1 MIEEIKKKVISKLAF
16 KFEYIYERFKKET
29 GCTDEEIVLNVFLD
43 TAYIITNYI
52 HVNKICIEL
61 ETTLLEMAKDYYYF
75 NKYDI
80 KKNENSEGTSNE
92 TVTSNTEIKSITR
105 GEEKIEFA
113 ENKNITTINGTRYST
128 GTIEFSDDTL
138 IKKYSNRLNKHR
150 KMRW

>member
-16 KFEYIYERFKKET
+16 KFEYIYERFKNET
-29 GCTDEEIVLNVFLD
+29 GCANEETVLNVFLD
-43 TAYIITNYI
+43 TVYIITNYI

-61 ETTLLEMAKDYYYF
+61 ETTLLEMAKDYYYL
-75 NKYDI
+75 NKYDVNQS
-80 KKNENSEGTSNE
+80 KNSEETSNE
-92 TVTSNTEIKSITR
+92 LIDSNDEIKSITR

-113 ENKNITTINGTRYST
+113 ESQNIIKINGTRYNT
-128 GTIEFSDDTL
+128 GTIEFSDDIL